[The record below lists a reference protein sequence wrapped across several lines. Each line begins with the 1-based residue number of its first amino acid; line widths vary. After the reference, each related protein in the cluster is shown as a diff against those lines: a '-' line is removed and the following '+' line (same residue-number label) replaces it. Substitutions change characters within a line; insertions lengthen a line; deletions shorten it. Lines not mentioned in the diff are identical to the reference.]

1 MTNLQRE
8 VFAFVADFDKVCK
21 VTFTVEAGPEEAVD
35 NIGVS
40 GVARFVGIPLNNA
53 TTLEA
58 KRKAGVR
65 QESVVMT
72 GKAVE
77 VGMGFFYVV
86 QEDGREEN
94 FTGKATAALY
104 RAIDDYAKT
113 RTFITCNLDFT
124 ISEPDEVIV
133 D

>member
-1 MTNLQRE
+1 M
-8 VFAFVADFDKVCK
+8 
-21 VTFTVEAGPEEAVD
+21 EAGPEEAVD

-53 TTLEA
+53 TTLGAE
-58 KRKAGVR
+58 RESGVR

-77 VGMGFFYVV
+77 GGMGFFSVV
-86 QEDGREEN
+86 QEDGKEEN

-124 ISEPDEVIV
+124 ISEPDEVII